1 MADRRKARESPHS
14 PLGGAIRGEDLGQRL
29 LRAAKVSPWTS
40 PTRITAL
47 TSGAAR
53 ADPQEG
59 GGRVK
64 CENPRA
70 ARCPYAVGDVL
81 TTSSPTPPA
90 ERWPGTTWQQIKD
103 CFLLA
108 AGDKYAIGS
117 TGGEEAHALT
127 GPEGARHVH
136 NWVGWALRNNGWGTG
151 NYTGLGGF
159 KGDSWDIV
167 SGGGIDYVGGSG
179 IDYAGEGKPHNNMPP
194 YQVFYFWERIA

>member
-1 MADRRKARESPHS
+1 MITSNPD
-14 PLGGAIRGEDLGQRL
+14 
-29 LRAAKVSPWTS
+29 AA
-40 PTRITAL
+40 L
-47 TSGAAR
+47 
-53 ADPQEG
+53 
-59 GGRVK
+59 
-64 CENPRA
+64 
-70 ARCPYAVGDVL
+70 CPYAVGDVL

-90 ERWPGTTWQQIKD
+90 KRWPGTTWQQIKD

-194 YQVFYFWERIA
+194 YKSYYMWERTA